1 MRAVGLYARA
11 AAWDDGKPLGEQ
23 DGIRAHLEYLTG
35 LGARGLVTRGGP
47 FHAGDVLVDDDPVGL
62 IVFATGD
69 LEEARRL
76 VERDPAVERGLMSC
90 RVLPWYL

>member
-1 MRAVGLYARA
+1 MRAVGLYTRA
-11 AAWDDGKPLGEQ
+11 GAWDYAKPLGEQ

-47 FHAGDVLVDDDPVGL
+47 LHAGDALVEEDPVGL
-62 IVFATGD
+62 IVFATSD
-69 LEEARRL
+69 VEEARRL
-76 VERDPAVERGLMSC
+76 AERDPAVERGVMSC

>member
-1 MRAVGLYARA
+1 MRAVGLYMRA
-11 AAWDDGKPLGEQ
+11 AAWDDTRPLAEQ
-23 DGIRAHLEYLTG
+23 DGIAAHLEYLTG
-35 LGARGLVTRGGP
+35 LGARSLVTRGGP
-47 FHAGDVLVDDDPVGL
+47 FHAGHVLVEEDPVGL
-62 IVFATGD
+62 IVFASDD